1 MVYVFHIFMYFIPS
15 KKINLPN
22 DIWLDHSRFLGKEL
36 KCHRSCGNGLLALGK
51 GYQAVVAK
59 PGHLAPIEVS
69 LLSHQIAKSEKPSL

>member
-1 MVYVFHIFMYFIPS
+1 MYFIPS

-36 KCHRSCGNGLLALGK
+36 KCHRSCGNGHLCTTLLALGK
-51 GYQAVVAK
+51 GYQAVLAK

-69 LLSHQIAKSEKPSL
+69 LLSHQVAKSEKPSL